1 MSTGNNIKSYK
12 MDNEKNKIYTST
24 VVIFWIVLAF
34 SILTI
39 SNIFIMNEF
48 DLFNRYLFFSS
59 AIVLSCLGIALIVL
73 AAKAKLTRISKAFFI
88 LTGASA
94 AGIVVGSV
102 LHNLVYALFIKLFG
116 EGFWVGIGDE
126 PVFFI
131 FAIIV
136 CPLALLVGIIGGIVL
151 IAKKK
156 VILQK

>member
-1 MSTGNNIKSYK
+1 M
-12 MDNEKNKIYTST
+12 EKKKNRIYITT
-24 VVIFWIVLAF
+24 LVIFWVILAS
-34 SILTI
+34 SILAL
-39 SNIFIMNEF
+39 SNIFIMNEL

-73 AAKAKLTRISKAFFI
+73 AAKAKLTKISKAFFI

-94 AGIVVGSV
+94 AGIVIGSV

-116 EGFWVGIGDE
+116 EGFWAGMGDE

-136 CPLALLVGIIGGIVL
+136 CPVALLVGIIGSVILIV
-151 IAKKK
+151 KKK
-156 VILQK
+156 VLPL